1 MYQRN
6 PPGESVGERLGFDP
20 EVKILAIFR
29 FPTGFT
35 SAASLE
41 RIM

>member
-1 MYQRN
+1 M
-6 PPGESVGERLGFDP
+6 EERLGFDP
-20 EVKILAIFR
+20 EVKILAFFR

-35 SAASLE
+35 SAASLK